1 MAEERLQKI
10 LAAAGIASRRK
21 AEDLIVAGRVSVNG
35 KTVVE
40 LGSKADLAVDE
51 VKVDGQRLSAP
62 KHFVYF
68 ALHKP
73 KNCVTTVFDPEGRET
88 VMKFFK
94 GVRERIYPVGRLDYA
109 SEGLLLLTNDGDFAA
124 KLMSP
129 ASHVSKTY
137 LVKIKGL
144 LTPEQEEQFRTGIP
158 MHGRRTAPAGLR
170 ILKKTQN
177 PWYEVRLIEGRQ
189 NQIRVMF
196 KHFGHLVEKLKRIRI
211 GFLDLGALKAGVY
224 RTLTNTEVEK
234 FKKLLDT
241 PPEARPESFPK
252 PEKRI
257 RGAFT
262 ERATGY
268 NEKRW
273 AAERKAAFGGEQ
285 PDSEDA
291 EETVEPSDE
300 RPRPFV
306 KREPPTQQRPHAK
319 SVSGNP
325 RRFEPRPPPAAGE
338 QGRKFSPKPF
348 SKSGPG
354 GQPRGDKQ
362 AGEQRPAAGL
372 TPPRKF
378 AKPFSPKPFSKSGPG
393 GRPPAEAP
401 RGEGTGAPSG
411 SPQRK
416 FSKPFSPRPFSKS
429 GPAGRP
435 PTRAPRGQG
444 AGAPASGSPPRKFSK
459 PFSSRPFSKSGPGGK
474 PGGARPE
481 EKVEILPLRA
491 RRRESSRPSL
501 FLRSLSRNPGQA
513 ATPEASAPV
522 AAALVG
528 GRVLVHPDLDLTAS
542 LAAIA
547 VAVLTEAEADDR
559 SYQR

>member
-21 AEDLIVAGRVSVNG
+21 AEELIVAGRVSVNG

-62 KHFVYF
+62 THFVYF
-68 ALHKP
+68 ALNKP

-144 LTPEQEEQFRTGIP
+144 LTPDQEEQFRTGIP

-224 RTLTNTEVEK
+224 RTLTASEVEK
-234 FKKLLDT
+234 FKKMLDT
-241 PPEARPESFPK
+241 PPEARPETFPK
-252 PEKRI
+252 PEKRS
-257 RGAFT
+257 GFT

-268 NEKRW
+268 NEKKW
-273 AAERKAAFGGEQ
+273 AAERKATLGGGQSVPERKK
-285 PDSEDA
+285 EDGP
-291 EETVEPSDE
+291 VEPAAHGADTPVRRVQSSE
-300 RPRPFV
+300 
-306 KREPPTQQRPHAK
+306 QRPEA
-319 SVSGNP
+319 GRGGQ
-325 RRFEPRPPPAAGE
+325 RRLEPRGSSPAGE
-338 QGRKFSPKPF
+338 KPSKFPPKPFYSKPF
-348 SKSGPG
+348 SKPENKPGSGKPSGGKPSGRERGGEQQGASFRGPAPRSFSSKPFSARPFAKSSPSGKPG
-354 GQPRGDKQ
+354 GKPD
-362 AGEQRPAAGL
+362 GEGQDRFSAE
-372 TPPRKF
+372 PPRTQF
-378 AKPFSPKPFSKSGPG
+378 PPRPFSPKPFSRSGASGKPASGGRVGRGQNRSPQGPG
-393 GRPPAEAP
+393 P
-401 RGEGTGAPSG
+401 RGPK
-411 SPQRK
+411 P
-416 FSKPFSPRPFSKS
+416 FSKP
-429 GPAGRP
+429 GPDRK
-435 PTRAPRGQG
+435 PRGDRG
-444 AGAPASGSPPRKFSK
+444 RGP
-459 PFSSRPFSKSGPGGK
+459 SRG
-474 PGGARPE
+474 
-481 EKVEILPLRA
+481 
-491 RRRESSRPSL
+491 
-501 FLRSLSRNPGQA
+501 
-513 ATPEASAPV
+513 
-522 AAALVG
+522 G
-528 GRVLVHPDLDLTAS
+528 GR
-542 LAAIA
+542 
-547 VAVLTEAEADDR
+547 
-559 SYQR
+559 